1 MDLLKLL
8 AVFCLIIAVI
18 KLKKPLYVS
27 IAAGIAGTSLLYD
40 IGIMQTLKIISA
52 SSISPV
58 TISLVLAFYSITFLQ
73 RMLEKREQ
81 LVLAEMS
88 LSGIFNSRRVNAMMA
103 PFIIGLLP
111 SAGAVLIACPLG
123 ANAVGE
129 HISKED
135 KTCITSYYRHISEA
149 FLPTYASII
158 LALQLSGVD
167 MTAFVLSMLP
177 MALVLFVLG
186 YVFYVRKIP
195 AETGLPNSDNKI
207 RDLNNLG
214 RSIWTILVTIVIIL
228 VFKIQVHIA
237 VAMIIAL
244 NFVVDNFS
252 WQEVRPMFASA
263 FESKLILSTVVVMM
277 FKDVLTYTG
286 VIDRLPAVF
295 AVLPVPTVVVFSLVF
310 LVGTI
315 IAGATAIIALGI
327 PLAFAAM
334 PGGGVALLVLLMC
347 MIYIAMQVSPAHICL
362 AIVTER
368 FETSFLDLVKRTI
381 PVMVLFLVIISGYSF
396 ALFLLQ

>member
-40 IGIMQTLKIISA
+40 IGIMQTLKIISV

-111 SAGAVLIACPLG
+111 SAGAVLIACPIVD
-123 ANAVGE
+123 NAGGE

-135 KTCITSYYRHISEA
+135 KTFITSYYRHISEA

-237 VAMIIAL
+237 VAMIIVL
-244 NFVVDNFS
+244 NFVVDKFS

>member
-8 AVFCLIIAVI
+8 AVFCLIITVV

-27 IAAGIAGTSLLYD
+27 ISAGIIGASLLYD
-40 IGIMQTLKIISA
+40 IGVIQTIKIISV

-58 TISLVLAFYSITFLQ
+58 TISLILAFYSITFLQ

-81 LVLAEMS
+81 LLLAEVS
-88 LSGIFNSRRVNAMMA
+88 LSGIFNNRRVNAMMA

-111 SAGAVLIACPLG
+111 SAGAVLIACPIVD
-123 ANAVGE
+123 NAGGDY
-129 HISKED
+129 ISKED
-135 KTCITSYYRHISEA
+135 KTFITSYYRHISEA

-158 LALQLSGVD
+158 LALQLSGID

-177 MALVLFVLG
+177 MVLVLFLLG
-186 YVFYVRKIP
+186 YFLYVRKIP
-195 AETGLPNSDNKI
+195 KETGLPNSNNKMQ
-207 RDLNNLG
+207 DVNNLG
-214 RSIWTILVTIVIIL
+214 RSIWTILVTIAIIL

-237 VAMIIAL
+237 VAMIILL
-244 NFVVDNFS
+244 NFIIDKFS
-252 WQEVRPMFASA
+252 WNEIRPMFISA
-263 FESKLILSTVVVMM
+263 FESKLILSTIVVMM

-295 AVLPVPTVVVFSLVF
+295 AVLPVPTVVIFSLVF
-310 LVGTI
+310 LIGTI
-315 IAGATAIIALGI
+315 VAGANAIIALGI

-334 PGGGVALLVLLMC
+334 PEGGVALLVLLMC

-368 FETSFLDLVKRTI
+368 FETSFIDLVKRTL

-396 ALFLLQ
+396 VLFLFQ